1 MESTVS
7 ASPPPDALPP
17 DVTTEMSEYPPI
29 VDAAV
34 NALAPSAVDPLV
46 TT

>member
-7 ASPPPDALPP
+7 ASPPPAALAVANA
-17 DVTTEMSEYPPI
+17 VTSEYPPTD
-29 VDAAV
+29 DAGV
-34 NALAPSAVDPLV
+34 NTLAPSANVPLV

>member
-7 ASPPPDALPP
+7 ASPPPAALAVANA
-17 DVTTEMSEYPPI
+17 VTSEYPPTA
-29 VDAAV
+29 DAGV
-34 NALAPSAVDPLV
+34 NTLAPSAKLPLV

>member
-7 ASPPPDALPP
+7 ASPPPPAL
-17 DVTTEMSEYPPI
+17 DVANAVTLEYPPTE
-29 VDAAV
+29 DAGV
-34 NALAPSAVDPLV
+34 NTFAPSAKLPLV

>member
-7 ASPPPDALPP
+7 ASPPPEELLPVV
-17 DVTTEMSEYPPI
+17 VTAISEYPPI

-34 NALAPSAVDPLV
+34 NAFAPSANVPLV